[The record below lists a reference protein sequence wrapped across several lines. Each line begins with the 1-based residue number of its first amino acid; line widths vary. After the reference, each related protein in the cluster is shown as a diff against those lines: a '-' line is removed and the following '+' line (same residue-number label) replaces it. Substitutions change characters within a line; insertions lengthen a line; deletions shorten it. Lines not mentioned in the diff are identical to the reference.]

1 MKISNDKNLSKKIA
15 AAKRVDD
22 RNKDISAKDKKNQ
35 NKFSAANAISNN
47 KVSDGRGQRQKE
59 SVLTIF
65 KGFLTPYWIV
75 FSAMLLVIMVLNL
88 LARSE
93 SFCNSFT
100 ANVLPIFLGS
110 YGRFSG
116 LFPFSLGEIM
126 LTLTIPIFLTA
137 LTLIILFFFLKGR
150 SGFRKFFKY
159 FFRSLLMT
167 ALSVWLIMTMNC
179 SIPYGCSVLEV
190 KKEQKTYSISEL
202 ETLRNYLVEQCNTY
216 AEQMPRTSTGKVK
229 YDTSTSDIKKEAR
242 KVMQEMADQFPRL
255 KGYYP
260 DIKPI
265 SHSVLMSQS
274 GTLGIYFPFSLEAN
288 YNTMMYKMNYPS
300 TFCHEYSHLKGYMQE
315 DESNFIAYL
324 ACLRSDD
331 IYFQYSAYLS
341 VLYYVNNEYYS
352 NVYELDPERYK
363 KQPAISDKVSDDSVF
378 LTKEAK
384 EEIDEK
390 AVFNTETVNKI
401 SDDFTESYMT
411 HYGIEDG
418 LASYG
423 RVTDLLLQ
431 YYDGILY

>member
-1 MKISNDKNLSKKIA
+1 
-15 AAKRVDD
+15 
-22 RNKDISAKDKKNQ
+22 
-35 NKFSAANAISNN
+35 
-47 KVSDGRGQRQKE
+47 
-59 SVLTIF
+59 
-65 KGFLTPYWIV
+65 
-75 FSAMLLVIMVLNL
+75 
-88 LARSE
+88 
-93 SFCNSFT
+93 
-100 ANVLPIFLGS
+100 
-110 YGRFSG
+110 
-116 LFPFSLGEIM
+116 
-126 LTLTIPIFLTA
+126 
-137 LTLIILFFFLKGR
+137 
-150 SGFRKFFKY
+150 
-159 FFRSLLMT
+159 MT

-229 YDTSTSDIKKEAR
+229 YDTSTSDIKKEAK

-384 EEIDEK
+384 EEIEEK

>member
-35 NKFSAANAISNN
+35 NKSSAANAISNN

-59 SVLTIF
+59 YVLTIF

-179 SIPYGCSVLEV
+179 SIPYGCSELEV

-229 YDTSTSDIKKEAR
+229 YDTSTSDIKKEAK

-384 EEIDEK
+384 EEIEEK